1 MDELVT
7 WNFRAQLG
15 IVFFFLT
22 VSSSQLRSFQ
32 GKKENPSWV
41 DISMSP
47 EGRSGRLGGHFDRPD
62 PDDPW

>member
-1 MDELVT
+1 MNSL
-7 WNFRAQLG
+7 LG
-15 IVFFFLT
+15 TLGLSLAGYSFFFT